1 MKYRISDVASINESS
16 ISKSTYI
23 GSVNYVD
30 TSSVISGNFNG
41 YRHYPS
47 ISEAPSRARR
57 LVSKEDTVISTVRPN
72 MKHVGFISSKS
83 DCIYS
88 TGFAVVSPK
97 KDKIDPY
104 YLYLFLSSNRV
115 TEVLQSIGETSTS
128 TYPSVKPSDI
138 GNLVIDMPP
147 LDEQHLIANRIRL
160 IDEKKNQN
168 SQINAN
174 LFKLAKIHFDRQ
186 LDSENIKFSQ
196 ISTIQNGYAFKSK
209 EYVDTNELMI
219 LRTKNINDN
228 HLFSKNDVVYISK
241 ELFDE
246 YKKFSFSAFDTVLVM
261 VGASIGKTGFV
272 TSNMTPSLQNQN
284 MWRFRPKMSNIPGL
298 LIFQYVNY
306 INKHVIGSATGSARS
321 FYRKKLFSEFEVPRI
336 NSTNYIYFDTLQREI
351 DHLNTENEILY
362 RIKHSLLN
370 HYF

>member
-115 TEVLQSIGETSTS
+115 T
-128 TYPSVKPSDI
+128 SVKPSDI

-174 LFKLAKIHFDRQ
+174 LA
-186 LDSENIKFSQ
+186 
-196 ISTIQNGYAFKSK
+196 A
-209 EYVDTNELMI
+209 
-219 LRTKNINDN
+219 
-228 HLFSKNDVVYISK
+228 
-241 ELFDE
+241 
-246 YKKFSFSAFDTVLVM
+246 
-261 VGASIGKTGFV
+261 
-272 TSNMTPSLQNQN
+272 
-284 MWRFRPKMSNIPGL
+284 
-298 LIFQYVNY
+298 
-306 INKHVIGSATGSARS
+306 
-321 FYRKKLFSEFEVPRI
+321 
-336 NSTNYIYFDTLQREI
+336 
-351 DHLNTENEILY
+351 
-362 RIKHSLLN
+362 
-370 HYF
+370 

>member
-174 LFKLAKIHFDRQ
+174 LLELAK
-186 LDSENIKFSQ
+186 
-196 ISTIQNGYAFKSK
+196 T
-209 EYVDTNELMI
+209 
-219 LRTKNINDN
+219 
-228 HLFSKNDVVYISK
+228 LFSEEFSSNEEVLLSNYLLPKRGKNLLKKNVVSGEFPVIAGGLKPAAFHNSYNTKAPVITISASGANAGYVQIWGQPVWSSDSSYIDTSITK
-241 ELFDE
+241 DIYFWYLLLKKYQKQIFD
-246 YKKFSFSAFDTVLVM
+246 A
-261 VGASIGKTGFV
+261 
-272 TSNMTPSLQNQN
+272 Q
-284 MWRFRPKMSNIPGL
+284 
-298 LIFQYVNY
+298 
-306 INKHVIGSATGSARS
+306 TGSAQPHIYPKHIGNLLIPNIS
-321 FYRKKLFSEFEVPRI
+321 EDSIKNFNITITPIFKKIFQNKNE
-336 NSTNYIYFDTLQREI
+336 NSKLKA
-351 DHLNTENEILY
+351 
-362 RIKHSLLN
+362 IKNSLLIK
-370 HYF
+370 YFN